1 MLPLPN
7 LLNGFALKYLAH
19 SDKNIGVKY
28 NEKGIEKGLL

>member
-1 MLPLPN
+1 
-7 LLNGFALKYLAH
+7 LKYLAH